1 MQGLLAVVASVVVAA
16 AAVVVAGKP
25 VGCTFESHRNWV
37 HLVESV
43 LAAVPRIW
51 VE

>member
-1 MQGLLAVVASVVVAA
+1 MQGLLAAVASVVA
-16 AAVVVAGKP
+16 AAVVVVVGKL
-25 VGCTFESHRNWV
+25 VGCTFESHRSWV

-51 VE
+51 AE